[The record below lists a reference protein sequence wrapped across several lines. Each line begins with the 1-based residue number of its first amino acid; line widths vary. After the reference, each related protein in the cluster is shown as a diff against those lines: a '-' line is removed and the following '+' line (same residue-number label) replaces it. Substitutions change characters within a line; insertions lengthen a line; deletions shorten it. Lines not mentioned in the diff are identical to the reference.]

1 MAKYFFLQFKENCD
15 AVQLRTDT
23 LCTFYRLAS
32 AEFDELEA
40 MEKNK
45 PWFNKWYEGRDESGQ
60 VRQSLQE
67 RLTSTIETL
76 KKKVMQNEFI
86 MGALRVIGFA

>member
-1 MAKYFFLQFKENCD
+1 MGAVVNKAELVKLAPNMTKTFFLQFKENCD
-15 AVQLRTDT
+15 AVQLRADT

-60 VRQSLQE
+60 VR
-67 RLTSTIETL
+67 
-76 KKKVMQNEFI
+76 
-86 MGALRVIGFA
+86 